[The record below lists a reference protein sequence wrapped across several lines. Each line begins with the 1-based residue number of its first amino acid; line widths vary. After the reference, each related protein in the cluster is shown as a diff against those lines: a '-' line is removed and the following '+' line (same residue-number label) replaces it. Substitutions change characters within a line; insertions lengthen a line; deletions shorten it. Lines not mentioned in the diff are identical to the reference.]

1 MSVCAT
7 CYETGIRDHTQ
18 HDCPGLGELQ
28 LSRQLGRGL
37 IVDHAPP
44 RVRMALHVL
53 ATAQY
58 GAALQQPDMINVG
71 DQVLYQVTGW
81 DPESATLLLN
91 LVQDWR
97 PMPTAKLSEAD
108 VEEIKTRWLE
118 TYGNNQGAHPVE
130 ELRDGEAQ
138 P

>member
-7 CYETGIRDHTQ
+7 CRETGIRDQQQ
-18 HDCPGLGELQ
+18 HQCPGLGELQ

-37 IVDHAPP
+37 VVDQAPAHA
-44 RVRMALHVL
+44 RMALHVL
-53 ATAQY
+53 AVAQY
-58 GAALQQPDMINVG
+58 GTRFQEPDMINVG

-91 LVQDWR
+91 LVEDWR
-97 PMPTAKLSEAD
+97 PKPSKE
-108 VEEIKTRWLE
+108 
-118 TYGNNQGAHPVE
+118 
-130 ELRDGEAQ
+130 Q